1 MMAQK
6 NENESL
12 KFSRICIKFGL
23 KIMAQKLETKTDRVS
38 GVPKKNFIQFEVCLC
53 VFLTFFT
60 VIINFIT
67 EIKSK

>member
-38 GVPKKNFIQFEVCLC
+38 SVPKKNFIQFEVCLC
-53 VFLTFFT
+53 VFLSFFT

>member
-38 GVPKKNFIQFEVCLC
+38 GVLKTLKNLVLLDH
-53 VFLTFFT
+53 V
-60 VIINFIT
+60 
-67 EIKSK
+67 SPGGP